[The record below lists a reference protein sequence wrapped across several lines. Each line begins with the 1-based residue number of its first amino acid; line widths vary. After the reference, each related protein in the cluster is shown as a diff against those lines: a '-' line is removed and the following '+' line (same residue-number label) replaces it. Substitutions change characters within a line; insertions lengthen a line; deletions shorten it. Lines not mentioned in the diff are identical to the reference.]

1 MKKRLFT
8 LLALVLTA
16 SMLFAGG
23 EGEKSESAAPAG
35 DQYSQVMARFTGKLE
50 KGAVVKVLE
59 NDTAIELGYVDQLIE
74 AFNAEYADKGIQAER
89 MNIDQYSDLA
99 TDGPYGYGPDV
110 WYQANDIIMKYATKR
125 HMLPLPVRELEAQS
139 QIPQNAWNAYAV
151 DMNGE
156 KFYCGVP
163 LNVQSGM
170 LYYIESMLPENWKT
184 DWDLNKNDVP
194 DFFETYTALY
204 AYSEDVKKNGG
215 TTEYGYLDDLVDT
228 YFMAGYLFTNGAY
241 IFGND
246 GTDPDDIGLNKGN
259 AAIGTNMIRQWAA
272 EMNNT
277 EVLDKTFASAAYQ
290 YLADGK
296 MLCTISTPDVYRM
309 FTRAMVNTGKWTE
322 ETAEKDL
329 KMITVPNLPKSN
341 DLTADKWQDT
351 ILQKDELTVPVNM
364 MGGINGYGMSAY
376 TKCPNASLEFIKFAT
391 SYEQAVIR
399 NQYLGIAPARQDS
412 AKKVAETDA
421 TVGILFDR
429 LNSGL
434 ITLMP
439 AINEIG
445 QVWTPAESFFIDL
458 TTDPFRVERGEPVLY
473 DTIEKIQAG
482 LNRLVQQIYDAINTL
497 A

>member
-1 MKKRLFT
+1 MKKRLLSILVV
-8 LLALVLTA
+8 LLSL

-23 EGEKSESAAPAG
+23 EGEKEEASSSS
-35 DQYSQVMARFTGKLE
+35 DTYTQVMARFNGKLE

-59 NDTAIELGYVDQLIE
+59 NDTAIELGYVDQLID
-74 AFNAEYADKGIQAER
+74 AFNAEYKSKGIQAER
-89 MNIDQYSDLA
+89 MNVDQYSDLA

-125 HMLPLPVRELEAQS
+125 HMLPLPVRDMEALS
-139 QIPQNAWNAYAV
+139 QIPANAWDAYAV

-170 LYYIESMLPENWKT
+170 LFYIESRLPENWKS
-184 DWDLNKNDVP
+184 DWDINHNDVP

-228 YFMAGYLFTNGAY
+228 YFMAGYMFTNGAY
-241 IFGND
+241 IFGDN
-246 GTDPDDIGLNKGN
+246 GTNAQDIGLAKGKS
-259 AAIGTNMIRQWAA
+259 AEGIRMIRQWSE

-296 MLCTISTPDVYRM
+296 MLCTITTPDVYRM

-322 ETAEKDL
+322 ETAAADL
-329 KMITVPNLPKSN
+329 KMIPVPNLPKSN
-341 DLTADKWQDT
+341 DLTSDKWQDT
-351 ILQKDELTVPVNM
+351 ILRKDELTVPVNM

-391 SYEQAVIR
+391 SYEQAVLR
-399 NQYLGIAPARQDS
+399 NQYLGVAPTRADAA
-412 AKKVAETDA
+412 AKVSETDP

-429 LNSGL
+429 LDSGL

-439 AINEIG
+439 AISEIG
-445 QVWTPAESFFIDL
+445 QLWAPAESFFIDL
-458 TTDPFRVERGEPVLY
+458 ATDPFRIERKEVELY
-473 DTIEKIQAG
+473 DTLEKIQNG
-482 LNRLVQQIYDAINTL
+482 LERLVQQISDAINTL